1 MQSNF
6 LHSEKSSLLVQL
18 NSRSEKFDYVLNL
31 EEDFEAAKII
41 YMEIKTL
48 RERLVD
54 LNQQPGS
61 NL

>member
-1 MQSNF
+1 MQSNY

-18 NSRSEKFDYVLNL
+18 HSSSEKFDYVLNL

-54 LNQQPGS
+54 LNQQSGS
-61 NL
+61 DL